1 MEVISPKQDYKRL
14 SQIQFNLMTI
24 TKPRAPRKHGIPE
37 KAFDALQAGI
47 QSILDDKDWAGFL
60 TSINKIHDY
69 SFNNRMLI
77 MFTQMQ
83 RKYGLSPW
91 VAGRRTWETKFNRKL
106 LPGEFKKPIWIL
118 APTIVED
125 PEKEKKVLIGFH
137 GTKVYDVNQTEG
149 DPLPEPDTSDMMSQ
163 IEGEA
168 NPDIFTGLCAVA
180 ANRNPKVTVLDAI
193 PEAEM
198 GEAHGRCWFTGKDGT
213 ASKIELKAGLTLAS
227 KISVMSHELGHAI
240 LHSDDEYRIHTPGSI
255 KELEAESV
263 AFMVCSHYGIDVGN
277 RSFKYIVHHN
287 RATDEIVQEVT
298 RAGTR
303 ILKAYEEIVQI
314 VDTFLEVK

>member
-1 MEVISPKQDYKRL
+1 MTTTYK
-14 SQIQFNLMTI
+14 
-24 TKPRAPRKHGIPE
+24 KAPRKHGIPE
-37 KAFDALQAGI
+37 KAFDALKAGV

-60 TSINKIHDY
+60 TNINKIHDY

-91 VAGRRTWETKFNRKL
+91 VAGKRTWETKFNRKL
-106 LPGEFKKPIWIL
+106 VPGEFKKPIWIL
-118 APTIVED
+118 APTIIED
-125 PEKEKKVLIGFH
+125 PEKKEKVLIGFH

-168 NPDIFTGLCAVA
+168 NPNIFTGLCQVA
-180 ANRNPKVTVLDAI
+180 ALRNPKVTVCDLV
-193 PEAEM
+193 PEELM
-198 GEAHGRCWFTGKDGT
+198 GGAHGRCWFTGKDQR
-213 ASKIELKAGLTLAS
+213 ANKIELKEGLTIAS
-227 KISVMSHELGHAI
+227 KISVMCHELGHAI
-240 LHSDDEYRIHTPGSI
+240 LHNRDEYDAPDEGSI

-287 RATDEIVQEVT
+287 RATDEVVQELT
-298 RAGTR
+298 KSGNR
-303 ILKAYEEIVQI
+303 ILKASQEIIKI
-314 VDTFLEVK
+314 VDEFV